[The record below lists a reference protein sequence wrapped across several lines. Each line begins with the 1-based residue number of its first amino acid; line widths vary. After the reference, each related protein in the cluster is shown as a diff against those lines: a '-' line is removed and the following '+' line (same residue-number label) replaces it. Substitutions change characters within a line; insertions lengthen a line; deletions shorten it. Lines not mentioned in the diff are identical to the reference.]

1 MAFHYQKWSK
11 MTGEEAIVL
20 TADNLP
26 VRVNQVVIRLEEL
39 ELGVARS
46 RETRDDLD
54 DVFYEGTQTGHGE
67 EALV

>member
-11 MTGEEAIVL
+11 MTGEEVIVL

-26 VRVNQVVIRLEEL
+26 VKVDQVAIQLEEL
-39 ELGVARS
+39 QLDVACS
-46 RETRDDLD
+46 RELRDDLD

-67 EALV
+67 TVVV

>member
-11 MTGEEAIVL
+11 MTGEEEIVL

-26 VRVNQVVIRLEEL
+26 VRVDQVAIQLEEL
-39 ELGVARS
+39 QLDVACS
-46 RETRDDLD
+46 RELRDDLD

-67 EALV
+67 TVVV